1 MLFYLEFWMSYG
13 RLVAENNLLK
23 KRLEE
28 SHTNLARLQET
39 QSRREKEVA
48 EDNIAAQVRIRDLES
63 KLEALQTIFEGIL
76 KDHLVIYV
84 KFISAREETDRLNV
98 RLLDAANEMAIYRN
112 KFETLSQSVK
122 AKERLREYKE
132 KAQSFYRQLT
142 FASWGRD
149 TGFSMGYMGGFES
162 FREWVKKPGNF
173 LKVETVSSEDVVPLK
188 GRSQT

>member
-1 MLFYLEFWMSYG
+1 MSYG

-39 QSRREKEVA
+39 QSRREKD

-76 KDHLVIYV
+76 KDHSVIYV

-98 RLLDAANEMAIYRN
+98 RLLDVANEMAIYRN
-112 KFETLSQSVK
+112 KVETLSQSVK

-142 FASWGRD
+142 FASWG
-149 TGFSMGYMGGFES
+149 
-162 FREWVKKPGNF
+162 
-173 LKVETVSSEDVVPLK
+173 
-188 GRSQT
+188 